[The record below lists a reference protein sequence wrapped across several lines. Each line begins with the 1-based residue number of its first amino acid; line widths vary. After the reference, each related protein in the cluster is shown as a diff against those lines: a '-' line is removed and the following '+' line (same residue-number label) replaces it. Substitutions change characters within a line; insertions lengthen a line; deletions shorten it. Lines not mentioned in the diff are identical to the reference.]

1 MYTKEQLDF
10 AYKYPFSSDAKAVLE
25 SLKINAIDYR
35 YMELGK
41 ERIMGDMDKNIHI
54 VNISLENVK
63 ISEILSYAY
72 ARMIV
77 SALDDKQA
85 LSNFIEGEQRRAG
98 ETMKSDTAENL
109 MKIASELKVKIIDNK
124 SEFLISLGGYLKNIP
139 KGDNAALVNQ
149 KLSGGFIIISRPLLV
164 GLLASASKSAIM
176 HGLPI
181 RREELPKDIIK
192 FSKTFTFK
200 PAMTITVKGGN
211 SRAWIERVLETP
223 IPDVRHRVVN
233 LVLAPYLVTVK
244 KMSPEDAYAI
254 ILDYIER
261 CKKINP
267 DTKINEQYIMYQCR
281 YAKSKGLKPL
291 SLVKA
296 RELLAGMINFD

>member
-10 AYKYPFSSDAKAVLE
+10 ACKYPFSQDAKAVLE
-25 SLKINAIDYR
+25 SLKINSIDYR

-41 ERIMGDMDKNIHI
+41 ERILGDMDKNVHI

-77 SALDDKQA
+77 SAMEDKQS
-85 LSNFIEGEQRRAG
+85 LSNFIEGEQRRIG
-98 ETMKSDTAENL
+98 ETLKGDTTENL
-109 MKIASELKVKIIDNK
+109 MKIASELKVKIINNNV
-124 SEFLISLGGYLKNIP
+124 EFLISLGGYLKNIP
-139 KGDNAALVNQ
+139 KGETAALTNQ
-149 KLSGGFIIISRPLLV
+149 KLSGGFIIIGRPLLV
-164 GLLASASKSAIM
+164 GILTSASKAAIM
-176 HGLPI
+176 QGLPI
-181 RREELPKDIIK
+181 RKEELPKDIIK
-192 FSKTFTFK
+192 FSKTFAFK
-200 PAMTITVKGGN
+200 PAQTITVKGGN
-211 SRAWIERVLETP
+211 SRAWIDKVLATP

-254 ILDYIER
+254 ILEYIER